1 MLFTIIRVR
10 RKMPTG
16 LLNRKKETI
25 STESLTVGQVI
36 SQTGAGK
43 GYSDFT
49 KTVNN
54 QGSSEK
60 WCVD

>member
-16 LLNRKKETI
+16 LLNWEKETT
-25 STESLTVGQVI
+25 STKPLTVSHVI
-36 SQTGAGK
+36 SQNGAGK
-43 GYSDFT
+43 GHSNFT

-54 QGSSEK
+54 QGSK
-60 WCVD
+60 RQIVR

>member
-1 MLFTIIRVR
+1 MLFAIIRVR

-16 LLNRKKETI
+16 LLNREKETI

-36 SQTGAGK
+36 SQNGAGK
-43 GYSDFT
+43 GHSDFT

-54 QGSSEK
+54 QGSKREIV
-60 WCVD
+60 C